1 MAQNLEMVERTS
13 GRTLLDNVRVADTF
27 FTRLFGLMLHD
38 ELGPDEGMLFPRCS
52 SIHMFF
58 MSFSIDA
65 VFLNTEKEVVKVV
78 SSLKP
83 WRISWCRAASSVL
96 EGPANW
102 AAENGVEM
110 GMQVMLR
117 EPREN

>member
-1 MAQNLEMVERTS
+1 MVERTS
-13 GRTLLDNVRVADTF
+13 GRTLLRNVRVADTF
-27 FTRLFGLMLHD
+27 SSRLFGLMLHD
-38 ELGPDEGMLFPRCS
+38 KLAADEGMLFPRCS

-65 VFLNTEKEVVKVV
+65 VFLNAEKEVVKVV

-83 WRISWCRAASSVL
+83 WRITWCRSATSVL
-96 EGPANW
+96 EAPARW
-102 AAENGVEM
+102 AAANGVEA

-117 EPREN
+117 ERRES